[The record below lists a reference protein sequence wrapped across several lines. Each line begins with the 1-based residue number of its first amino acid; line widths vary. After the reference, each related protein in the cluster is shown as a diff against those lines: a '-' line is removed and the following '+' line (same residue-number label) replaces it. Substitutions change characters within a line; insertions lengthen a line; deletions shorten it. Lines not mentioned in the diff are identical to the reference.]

1 MSDYDIK
8 VNEIFNQTETDDIK
22 QFLGSSQ
29 DYYLRSFKQITQGQK
44 FSLNLSAAL
53 FGPLWAASRNVW
65 SLFWLFL
72 ATDIIGL
79 IAIFRSVWGQDLYPA
94 ASLSLGLFIF
104 IICRL
109 IGSFIANNLYYTLYT
124 KWRITPSMLNG
135 SNASRILK
143 GCVLIVAIYPLT
155 IYQFSASSVL
165 KFFESFPTNRK
176 INSTTADAIDA
187 FVDWMTIS
195 FEDVFD
201 SITWAIRGML
211 DFLEL
216 LFIGTPWPVI
226 SLLLI
231 LLAWKAAGWRVVGF
245 TALALAYL
253 GAFGFWD
260 KAMSTMALVGASV
273 FICLII
279 GAPLG
284 VLAAKKPRFNRI
296 LNPILDLMQTM
307 PSFVYLIPAIAFFSV
322 GKPPAVL
329 ATVVFAM
336 PPMIRLTTLGIQQVS
351 PSVIEAMLAFG
362 ASPRQILFKAE
373 LPLATPSIMA
383 GINQSI
389 MMSLSMVVVAALIGA
404 GGLGYDV
411 LFSLQH
417 LEAGKGLLSGLAIV
431 LCAMILDRIIQGRH
445 KRK

>member
-1 MSDYDIK
+1 
-8 VNEIFNQTETDDIK
+8 
-22 QFLGSSQ
+22 
-29 DYYLRSFKQITQGQK
+29 
-44 FSLNLSAAL
+44 
-53 FGPLWAASRNVW
+53 
-65 SLFWLFL
+65 
-72 ATDIIGL
+72 
-79 IAIFRSVWGQDLYPA
+79 
-94 ASLSLGLFIF
+94 
-104 IICRL
+104 
-109 IGSFIANNLYYTLYT
+109 
-124 KWRITPSMLNG
+124 
-135 SNASRILK
+135 
-143 GCVLIVAIYPLT
+143 
-155 IYQFSASSVL
+155 
-165 KFFESFPTNRK
+165 
-176 INSTTADAIDA
+176 
-187 FVDWMTIS
+187 
-195 FEDVFD
+195 
-201 SITWAIRGML
+201 
-211 DFLEL
+211 
-216 LFIGTPWPVI
+216 
-226 SLLLI
+226 
-231 LLAWKAAGWRVVGF
+231 
-245 TALALAYL
+245 
-253 GAFGFWD
+253 
-260 KAMSTMALVGASV
+260 
-273 FICLII
+273 
-279 GAPLG
+279 
-284 VLAAKKPRFNRI
+284 
-296 LNPILDLMQTM
+296 MQTM